1 MNTAPEKI
9 CASCGR
15 RMTWRKKW
23 ADNWEQV
30 RYCSKQCRRRKL
42 RPVDEALEA
51 AIREI
56 LSERASGL
64 SICPSEAA
72 RRVEPEHWRELMEPT
87 RAAARRL
94 VAAGEVEI
102 TQKGKPV
109 DPSTAKGPVRVR
121 RAR

>member
-1 MNTAPEKI
+1 MSAAPEKT

-23 ADNWEQV
+23 ADNWDQV

-42 RPVDEALEA
+42 HPVDEALEA
-51 AIREI
+51 AIRA
-56 LSERASGL
+56 LLAERARGA

-72 RRVEPEHWRELMEPT
+72 RRVDAQQWRELMEAT

-102 TQKGKPV
+102 VQRGRPV
-109 DPSTAKGPVRVR
+109 DPSTAKGPIRVR